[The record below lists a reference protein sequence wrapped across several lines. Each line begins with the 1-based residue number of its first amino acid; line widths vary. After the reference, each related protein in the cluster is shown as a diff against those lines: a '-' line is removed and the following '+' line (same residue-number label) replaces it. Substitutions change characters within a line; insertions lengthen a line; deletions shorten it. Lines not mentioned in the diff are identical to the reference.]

1 MAITNPEAVAFSNA
15 FSRVF
20 ADALVTAYD
29 SAVAYKAYWDA
40 RSNLSA
46 LFPNSAAEIVADGAD
61 VDGRP
66 QMTGDKVQALYTQ
79 AGTIITWGDV
89 VVGGKTRIVWLRTMA
104 VNGRS
109 RIPNI

>member
-1 MAITNPEAVAFSNA
+1 MAITNPEAVKFSNE

-40 RSNLSA
+40 RVNLTG
-46 LFPNSAAEIVADGAD
+46 LFPNLDIEIVADGAD

-66 QMTGDKVQALYTQ
+66 AMTGQKVQGLYTQ
-79 AGTIITWGDV
+79 AGSVIAWGDV
-89 VVGGKTRIVWLRTMA
+89 VVGGKTRITWLRTMA
-104 VNGRS
+104 VNGKS
-109 RIPNI
+109 RF